1 MTNSIVQRALAA
13 ACLCFGLALAPP
25 QAAAQDAYPTKPV
38 RFVVSFPPGG
48 SADLMARA
56 VAMKLGEKFGQ
67 TFVID
72 NRPGA
77 GGNIGLDIVAKSPAD
92 GYTIGLGAAGAL
104 AVNVSLYKTMPFD
117 PVKDFA
123 PVTMLAEIP
132 FVLAAH
138 PLVPAKTVAEFV
150 ALAKAKPK
158 GVSIG
163 HGGNGTAMH
172 LSSQLINAMAAV
184 EIELVAYK
192 GSAPAASDA
201 MAGHVPAA
209 MLDVTSAVSFIQGG
223 RLTAL
228 AVTSSKRVE
237 ALPGVPTFAELGL
250 PGYEFG
256 GLVRNRR
263 ARRHAARHH
272 REAERRDGRRPQGP
286 GDPGA
291 RARGG
296 RHSRPEHA
304 GGLRRHDQERD
315 REMGQGDRRRRH
327 QGRVGAGVALSPQ
340 KPYWSECRIVVQSRP
355 EKFARAVPTTG
366 GRLHFCASPLAGEV
380 GDAPRVA
387 G

>member
-1 MTNSIVQRALAA
+1 MTNAIARWALAA
-13 ACLCFGLALAPP
+13 AACFGLALP
-25 QAAAQDAYPTKPV
+25 AAAQDAYPAKQV
-38 RFVVSFPPGG
+38 RFIVSFPPGG

-56 VAMKLGEKFGQ
+56 VAMRLSDKFGQ
-67 TFVID
+67 TFVVD

-77 GGNIGLDIVAKSPAD
+77 GGNIGLDLVAKAPAD

-138 PLVPAKTVAEFV
+138 PSVPAKTVAEFV
-150 ALAKAKPK
+150 TLAKAKPK

-172 LSSQLINAMAAV
+172 LSSQLINAMAAT

-192 GSAPAASDA
+192 GSGPAASDA

-223 RLTAL
+223 RLTGL

-237 ALPGVPTFAELGL
+237 ALPGVPTFAESGL
-250 PGYEFG
+250 PGYEAVGWFG
-256 GLVRNRR
+256 VVAPAGTPPAIVAKLNAAMVDALNDPELRTR
-263 ARRHAARHH
+263 ALAA
-272 REAERRDGRRPQGP
+272 
-286 GDPGA
+286 GA
-291 RARGG
+291 IPA
-296 RHSRPEHA
+296 
-304 GGLRRHDQERD
+304 
-315 REMGQGDRRRRH
+315 
-327 QGRVGAGVALSPQ
+327 
-340 KPYWSECRIVVQSRP
+340 
-355 EKFARAVPTTG
+355 PTTPEAFG
-366 GRLHFCASPLAGEV
+366 ALIRAEIAKWGKVIADAGIKVE
-380 GDAPRVA
+380 
-387 G
+387 

>member
-1 MTNSIVQRALAA
+1 MPMTKSIMQSALVVAA
-13 ACLCFGLALAPP
+13 LCVGLALP
-25 QAAAQDAYPTKPV
+25 AAAQDAYPTKPV

-56 VAMKLGEKFGQ
+56 VAMKLSEKFGQ
-67 TFVID
+67 TFIAD

-138 PLVPAKTVAEFV
+138 PSVPARTVAEFV
-150 ALAKAKPK
+150 ALAKAKPR

-209 MLDVTSAVSFIQGG
+209 MLDVTSAVSFIQGN

-237 ALPGVPTFAELGL
+237 ALPGVPTFAESGL
-250 PGYEFG
+250 PGYEAVGWFG
-256 GLVRNRR
+256 VVAPAGTPPAIVAKLNAAMVDALKDPELRTR
-263 ARRHAARHH
+263 ALAA
-272 REAERRDGRRPQGP
+272 
-286 GDPGA
+286 GA
-291 RARGG
+291 IPA
-296 RHSRPEHA
+296 
-304 GGLRRHDQERD
+304 
-315 REMGQGDRRRRH
+315 
-327 QGRVGAGVALSPQ
+327 
-340 KPYWSECRIVVQSRP
+340 
-355 EKFARAVPTTG
+355 PTTPEAFG
-366 GRLHFCASPLAGEV
+366 ALIRAEIAKWGKVIADAGIKPE
-380 GDAPRVA
+380 
-387 G
+387 

>member
-1 MTNSIVQRALAA
+1 MTNPIMRWALAA
-13 ACLCFGLALAPP
+13 AGLCFGLALAAP

-56 VAMKLGEKFGQ
+56 VAMKLSEKFGQ
-67 TFVID
+67 TFIID

-77 GGNIGLDIVAKSPAD
+77 GGNIGLDIVAKSAPD

-104 AVNVSLYKTMPFD
+104 AVNVSLYKSMPFD

-138 PLVPAKTVAEFV
+138 PSVPAKTVAEFV

-228 AVTSSKRVE
+228 AVTSSRRVE
-237 ALPGVPTFAELGL
+237 ALPGVPTFAESGL
-250 PGYEFG
+250 PGYESVGWFG
-256 GLVRNRR
+256 VVAPAGTPPAIVARLNAAMVDALKDPEIRTR
-263 ARRHAARHH
+263 ALAA
-272 REAERRDGRRPQGP
+272 
-286 GDPGA
+286 GA
-291 RARGG
+291 IPAP
-296 RHSRPEHA
+296 STPEGFGATIRSEIAKWAKVIADA
-304 GGLRRHDQERD
+304 GIKVE
-315 REMGQGDRRRRH
+315 
-327 QGRVGAGVALSPQ
+327 
-340 KPYWSECRIVVQSRP
+340 
-355 EKFARAVPTTG
+355 
-366 GRLHFCASPLAGEV
+366 
-380 GDAPRVA
+380 
-387 G
+387 

>member
-1 MTNSIVQRALAA
+1 MTGSIMRWLLAA
-13 ACLCFGLALAPP
+13 ACLGFGLT

-56 VAMKLGEKFGQ
+56 VAMKLGDKFGQ
-67 TFVID
+67 TFIID

-77 GGNIGLDIVAKSPAD
+77 GGNIGLDIVAKAAPD

-138 PLVPAKTVAEFV
+138 PSVPARTVAEFV

-192 GSAPAASDA
+192 GSGPAASDA

-228 AVTSSKRVE
+228 AVTSSRRVE
-237 ALPGVPTFAELGL
+237 ALPGVPTFAESGL
-250 PGYEFG
+250 PGYESVGWFG
-256 GLVRNRR
+256 VVAPAGTPPAIVARLNAAMVDALKDPEVR
-263 ARRHAARHH
+263 ARALAAGAIPAPSTP
-272 REAERRDGRRPQGP
+272 EAF
-286 GDPGA
+286 GA
-291 RARGG
+291 TIRSEIAKWSKVIADAGIK
-296 RHSRPEHA
+296 PE
-304 GGLRRHDQERD
+304 
-315 REMGQGDRRRRH
+315 
-327 QGRVGAGVALSPQ
+327 
-340 KPYWSECRIVVQSRP
+340 
-355 EKFARAVPTTG
+355 
-366 GRLHFCASPLAGEV
+366 
-380 GDAPRVA
+380 
-387 G
+387 